1 VSFSVSVSMGMN
13 KCSVTT
19 VGMTTVGMTTVSITI
34 VNVPVIQ
41 NTTETRAVSLVS
53 QSEKKSLIFQEK

>member
-1 VSFSVSVSMGMN
+1 MNVSFSVSVSMGMN
-13 KCSVTT
+13 ICSVTT
-19 VGMTTVGMTTVSITI
+19 VGMTTFSITT

-53 QSEKKSLIFQEK
+53 QFEKKSLIFQEK